1 MAKLAIGTV
10 VAKNYLPFARV
21 LATSLQRYHPEI
33 PFFVALADEVDGY
46 FDPAAEPFSIVTL
59 ADLGIPELKRFTFH
73 YSRLPL
79 VVATKSYLLSYL
91 LDRGFETAIF
101 LDADILVLG
110 NLDALF
116 TMARAHA
123 ILLTPH
129 LLAPLTGDDRSPR
142 ELNIL
147 LAGTYNGG
155 FLTGS
160 DTRPARAFFAWWQ
173 DRPSHHCLHAPDR
186 RMRCAH

>member
-1 MAKLAIGTV
+1 MTKLAIGTV

-21 LATSLQRYHPEI
+21 LAESLRRYHPEI

-46 FDPAAEPFSIVTL
+46 FDPTAEPFHIVTL

-116 TMARAHA
+116 DIARAHA
-123 ILLTPH
+123 ILVTPH

-142 ELNIL
+142 ACANSLPP
-147 LAGTYNGG
+147 AGPVCVLPGRG
-155 FLTGS
+155 QG
-160 DTRPARAFFAWWQ
+160 
-173 DRPSHHCLHAPDR
+173 CK
-186 RMRCAH
+186 M